1 MKGKERNPGGFCA
14 ASIRKAREFFQEARE
29 AGDRET
35 ALQQMGWVGP
45 GTEVEQDRLQALR
58 QRVINRLYPE
68 EPKA

>member
-14 ASIRKAREFFQEARE
+14 EGIKKVREFFQEVRK

-45 GTEVEQDRLQALR
+45 GTEVEQKKLQALS